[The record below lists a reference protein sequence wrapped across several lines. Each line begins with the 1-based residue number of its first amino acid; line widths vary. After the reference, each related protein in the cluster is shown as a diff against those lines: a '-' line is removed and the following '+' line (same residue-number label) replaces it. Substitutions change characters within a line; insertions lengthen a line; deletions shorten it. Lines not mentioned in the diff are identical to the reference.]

1 MNKQIKTIGIVFAA
15 MLMLSGIASADV
27 DVSAYRELVS
37 SGVQSAS
44 AIANDGHR
52 IARTTVDI
60 SMTTGD
66 NGNGETYVSAGA
78 DKYYGD
84 AWNAYSESCIVGNS
98 YQNLIGVNTFV
109 ASSDGKA
116 VGLRNG
122 LKVKAKTNAEVTTVA
137 SVGGDSLWAGTFVF
151 ADIYTEAVRT
161 SPKVA
166 YGSFY
171 VDGTAMAGTDDRTV
185 NAYSYASTS
194 GSDANDHKV
203 VLDGSIDISASVTV
217 NGEIATAT
225 VDASVEGKAKV
236 N

>member
-1 MNKQIKTIGIVFAA
+1 MNKQIKTIGIVFVA

-27 DVSAYRELVS
+27 DVSAYGELVS

-78 DKYYGD
+78 YKYSGIPWTSYS
-84 AWNAYSESCIVGNS
+84 YSEVIGSS
-98 YQNLIGVNTFV
+98 YQDLIGINTFT
-109 ASSDGKA
+109 ASSSGKA
-116 VGLRNG
+116 VGRTDV
-122 LKVKAKTNAEVTTVA
+122 LKVKAKTNVEVTTVA
-137 SVGGDSLWAGTFVF
+137 DVGGESLWAGTLVF
-151 ADIYTEAVRT
+151 ADIYTDAVKNPKEA
-161 SPKVA
+161 S
-166 YGSFY
+166 GSFDI
-171 VDGTAMAGTDDRTV
+171 DGTAMAGTDDGYTS
-185 NAYSYASTS
+185 AYAYASTS

-203 VLDGSIDISASVTV
+203 VLDGSIGISSSVTV
-217 NGEIATAT
+217 NGETATAT
-225 VDASVEGKAKV
+225 VDASVDGMSKV